1 MECPKCQSKIG
12 EDSQFCSKCGSQVR
26 AANGAPSSF
35 TKTLQTPSKGVRIG
49 GTFAERYRIV
59 DELGRGGMGI
69 VYKAEDLRLERHVA
83 LKFLP
88 PELTQD
94 EEAKDRFVLE
104 ARAAAAISH
113 PNICTIH
120 EIDEFERQTFIAM
133 EFIEGRSLR
142 EKVKEAPI
150 AVDETLDIAIQV
162 ANGLEEAH
170 KKGIIHR
177 DIKSANIMVTPAS
190 QAKIMD
196 FGLAKV
202 SGSALITQEGVTLGT
217 AAYMSPEQAR
227 GEKVDHRTDIWSLGV
242 VLYEALSGQLPFK
255 GDQEASVMYSI
266 EHKEPKSLKDIKPD
280 VPLELQKIVSRTLK
294 KKPESRYSS
303 VAEMLKDLKQ
313 YQESLRA
320 PEVGIT
326 DFKSLL
332 RRIRQPRIAIPAVFI
347 ILVLCLISVWF
358 LNRSA
363 KIGWARKE
371 ALPEIIRLAGEDNYT
386 AAFKLALEAEKYIPE
401 DPLLIEQWPEM
412 SREVSIITTPPEAD
426 VYMREYNAVDSDWD
440 YLGQTPIES
449 IRIPIGFFRWKIEK
463 EGYRTVERAR
473 YYLDGSY
480 DCQLDEEGSI
490 PPEMIR
496 VPGGNYS
503 PRIGSRLKLEPTMLG
518 DFLIDKFEVTNTQFK
533 EFVASGGY
541 QKQEY
546 WKHKFIKDGR
556 ILSWKEAMAE
566 FRDAT
571 GRPGPATWELGTYPE
586 GLDDY
591 PVNGIS
597 WYEAAAY
604 AEFERKSLPTLY
616 HWFIAAGLNRA
627 SYIIPLSNL
636 SGSGPAPVGSFQG
649 MGPIGTFDM
658 AGNVMEWCWN
668 ELDGMRYIMGG
679 AYNDPYI
686 MFNRGF
692 ARSPFDRSASNGFRC
707 MKDISMHVISE
718 TAAKPISLPPPRDY
732 IKEEP
737 VPDEIF
743 QIYKRMYSYDKTE
756 LNPVIES
763 TDETSKYWIKEKITF
778 NAAYGNERMFVY
790 LFLPKNSTPPYQ
802 TVIYLPGGGAI
813 NIRSSEKLQISG
825 VDFIIKNGR
834 ALLYPIYKS
843 TYERGDGF
851 SSASATPNSTR
862 DHIIIW
868 FKDLSR
874 SIDYLESRRDIDI
887 DKLAYSG
894 FSWGSWMG
902 SIFLALEER
911 IKVSIFY
918 VGGFYPIEVP
928 PEADQIN
935 FVSRVTI
942 PTLML
947 NGRYD
952 YLVPLEELQIP
963 MFRLLGTPE
972 GHKRHKIYD
981 TDHFIPKNERI
992 KETLNW
998 LDRYLGPVNR

>member
-1 MECPKCQSKIG
+1 MKCPHCDTDNL
-12 EDSQFCSKCGSQVR
+12 EDSRFCCSCGETLVT
-26 AANGAPSSF
+26 PKDIDSSV
-35 TKTLQTPSKGVRIG
+35 TRTISTPATGYYKGSV
-49 GTFAERYRIV
+49 FSERYHIL
-59 DELGRGGMGI
+59 EKLGEGGMGV
-69 VYKAEDLRLERHVA
+69 VYKAKDVRLKRAVA

-88 PELTQD
+88 PELT
-94 EEAKDRFVLE
+94 KDAESKERFVRE
-104 ARAAAAISH
+104 AQAAAALSH

-120 EIDEFERQTFIAM
+120 EIDEEEGKSFIVM
-133 EFIEGRSLR
+133 EYVEGKSLR
-142 EKVKEAPI
+142 EKIKSSTIELEEV
-150 AVDETLDIAIQV
+150 LNIAIQ
-162 ANGLEEAH
+162 AAEGLEAAH
-170 KKGIIHR
+170 KKGIVHR
-177 DIKSANIMVTPAS
+177 DIKSANIMITNEG
-190 QAKIMD
+190 QTKIMD

-202 SGSALITQEGVTLGT
+202 VGESLITKEAKTMGT

-227 GEKVDHRTDIWSLGV
+227 GEPVDQRTDIWSLGV
-242 VLYEALSGQLPFK
+242 VLYELLSGQLPFK
-255 GDQEASVMYSI
+255 GERETSMMYSI
-266 EHKEPKSLKDIKPD
+266 VHEEPKALKEARPDIPVEMEK
-280 VPLELQKIVSRTLK
+280 VVVRALK
-294 KKPESRYSS
+294 KNPDSRYQSA
-303 VAEMLKDLKQ
+303 AEMLKDLVG
-313 YQESLRA
+313 YRDMLRA
-320 PEVGIT
+320 EEAGA
-326 DFKSLL
+326 FNL
-332 RRIRQPRIAIPAVFI
+332 RSFLRLMRKPQIAIPAVIVLIALCAI
-347 ILVLCLISVWF
+347 IVWF
-358 LNRSA
+358 FNRQA
-363 KIGWARKE
+363 KIRWARE
-371 ALPEIIRLAGEDNYT
+371 QAMPEIIRLTDEDNYL
-386 AAFKLALEAEKYIPE
+386 AAFQLARQAERYIPK
-401 DPLLIEQWPEM
+401 DPLLAEQWPKM
-412 SREVSIITTPPEAD
+412 SGEISIQTTPPEAD
-426 VYMREYNAVDSDWD
+426 VYIKDYKTIDSEWE
-440 YLGQTPIES
+440 YLGKSPIES

-463 EGYRTVERAR
+463 EGFETVEAAR
-473 YYLDGSY
+473 FGLD
-480 DCQLDEEGSI
+480 DPLRFTLEKEGSI
-490 PPEMIR
+490 PPNMIR
-496 VPGGNYS
+496 VQGGNYS

-571 GRPGPATWELGTYPE
+571 GRSGPATWELGTYPE

-604 AEFERKSLPTLY
+604 AEFVRKSLPTLY
-616 HWFIAAGLNRA
+616 HWIIAAGLNRA

-756 LNPVIES
+756 LNPVVES

-802 TVIYLPGGGAI
+802 TVIYFPGGGAI
-813 NIRSSEKLQISG
+813 NIRSSEKLRISG
-825 VDFIIKNGR
+825 VDFIIKSGR

-851 SSASATPNSTR
+851 DNATASTKSGR

-887 DKLAYSG
+887 DKLAYYG

-902 SIFLALEER
+902 SIFLAMEER

-918 VGGFYPIEVP
+918 VGGFFPIEVP

-952 YLVPLEELQIP
+952 YLLPLEELQIP

-981 TDHFIPKNERI
+981 TDHFIPWNERI